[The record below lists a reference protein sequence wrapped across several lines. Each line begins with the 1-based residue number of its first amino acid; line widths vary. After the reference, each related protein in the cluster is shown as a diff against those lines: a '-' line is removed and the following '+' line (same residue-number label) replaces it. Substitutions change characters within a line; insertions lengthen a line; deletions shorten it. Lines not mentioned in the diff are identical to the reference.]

1 MAGHWWDEPM
11 YSTHIFRTQ
20 HSPVE
25 ITVDFPLCRMLPIK
39 HFPPVDQSRS
49 GILAALTAFLLWGIL
64 PIFWK
69 LLAFLPPPSIVAQ
82 RTMWSLLVIFALLF
96 WRSEGRAL
104 LVGMKSPRV
113 IGWHLL
119 SGALLASNWLLYVWA
134 TLNGHI
140 IEAALGYYLNPF
152 FNMLFGVFW
161 FGDKNSRWQLI
172 AIVLAF
178 SGVALQIP
186 AAGHFPWIAVML
198 AVTFSLYAVVRK
210 MAPLGSLVGLAAETS
225 LLAPFALAWLCA
237 SYNRPAEAFGGS
249 WTHAALVVGTGFA
262 TALPLLLFG
271 YATRTIRLT
280 TLGILQ
286 FLGPTIQFF
295 IGWKL
300 YGESMTGE
308 RLLSFA
314 LIWLAIGIY
323 AVDAIGKR
331 KHRHSL

>member
-1 MAGHWWDEPM
+1 MD
-11 YSTHIFRTQ
+11 RT
-20 HSPVE
+20 
-25 ITVDFPLCRMLPIK
+25 
-39 HFPPVDQSRS
+39 RS
-49 GILAALTAFLLWGIL
+49 GVLAALAAFFLWGIL

-69 LLAFLPPPSIVAQ
+69 LLDFLPPPSIVAQ
-82 RTMWSLLVIFALLF
+82 RTVWSLLLVFAIVF
-96 WRSEGRAL
+96 WQGEGRAL
-104 LVGMKSPRV
+104 LTGLKSPRAL
-113 IGWHLL
+113 GWHLL

-152 FNMLFGVFW
+152 FNMLFGALW
-161 FGDKNSRWQLI
+161 FGDKNSRWQL
-172 AIVLAF
+172 AAVALALC
-178 SGVALQIP
+178 GVAVQIP
-186 AAGHFPWIAVML
+186 AVGHFPWIALTL

-210 MAPLGSLVGLAAETS
+210 RAPLGSLVGLAAETS
-225 LLAPFALAWLCA
+225 LLAPFALAWLVM
-237 SYNRPAEAFGGS
+237 SNSSPAQAFGGS

-262 TALPLLLFG
+262 TALPLLFFG

-300 YGESMTGE
+300 YGEPMTGG

-314 LIWLAIGIY
+314 LIWLAVGIY
-323 AVDAIGKR
+323 AINAKAESRRDA
-331 KHRHSL
+331 